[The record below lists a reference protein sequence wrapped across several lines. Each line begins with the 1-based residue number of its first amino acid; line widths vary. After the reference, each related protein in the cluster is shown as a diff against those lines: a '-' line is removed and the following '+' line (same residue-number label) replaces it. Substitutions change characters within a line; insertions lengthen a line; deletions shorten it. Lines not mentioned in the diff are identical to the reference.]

1 VSEDGT
7 SLILSLPREIRATQ
21 DGHAAAR
28 SALDMKFDDWQ
39 ETMATGLGRPILANI
54 RNTAIAAELEAL
66 KRRSEA
72 LEGSLRPTG
81 H

>member
-1 VSEDGT
+1 M
-7 SLILSLPREIRATQ
+7 ILSMPRDIRGTQ
-21 DGHAAAR
+21 DGHAAAP
-28 SALDMKFDDWQ
+28 STLNIKFDDWQ
-39 ETMATGLGRPILANI
+39 ETTATGFGRPILANL